1 MSKARLIV
9 LAVTQRQQTQAEVAR
24 RYRVSWR
31 WVHELIRRYEQGGWD
46 AIEPRSRRPRSNSA
60 ATAEPVRAR
69 ILALRRVL
77 TDSGLDAG
85 PVTIAW
91 HLEHEHPRAPS
102 TSTIR
107 RILHKADLITPEP
120 KKRHKSSIHRFEADQ
135 PNETWQSDF
144 PPQAGGAPTTG
155 RWPTAATSRSSTG
168 STTTPGYCSPP
179 PPTAASPPHLS
190 WTASPRT
197 SPPTGHQP
205 PP

>member
-46 AIEPRSRRPRSNSA
+46 AIEPRSRHPRSNSA

-120 KKRHKSSIHRFEADQ
+120 KKRPKSSIHRFEADQ

>member
-120 KKRHKSSIHRFEADQ
+120 KKRPKSSIHRFEADQ

-155 RWPTAATSRSSTG
+155 RWPTAATSRYSTG

>member
-9 LAVTQRQQTQAEVAR
+9 LAVTQRQQTQAEIAR

-120 KKRHKSSIHRFEADQ
+120 KKRPKSSIHRFEADQ

>member
-120 KKRHKSSIHRFEADQ
+120 KKRPKSSIHRFEADQ

-179 PPTAASPPHLS
+179 PPTAASPV
-190 WTASPRT
+190 
-197 SPPTGHQP
+197 G
-205 PP
+205 

>member
-24 RYRVSWR
+24 RHRVSWR

-120 KKRHKSSIHRFEADQ
+120 KKRPKSSIHRFEADQ
-135 PNETWQSDF
+135 PNE
-144 PPQAGGAPTTG
+144 AGSSE
-155 RWPTAATSRSSTG
+155 SRV
-168 STTTPGYCSPP
+168 
-179 PPTAASPPHLS
+179 
-190 WTASPRT
+190 
-197 SPPTGHQP
+197 
-205 PP
+205 

>member
-1 MSKARLIV
+1 MSKVRLIV

-60 ATAEPVRAR
+60 ATAEPVRGR

-120 KKRHKSSIHRFEADQ
+120 KKRPKSSIHRFEADQ

>member
-107 RILHKADLITPEP
+107 RILHKADLITPDP
-120 KKRHKSSIHRFEADQ
+120 KKRPKSSIHRFEADQ

>member
-120 KKRHKSSIHRFEADQ
+120 KKRPKSSIHRFEADQ
-135 PNETWQSDF
+135 PNGTWQSDF

>member
-60 ATAEPVRAR
+60 ATAEPMRAR

-120 KKRHKSSIHRFEADQ
+120 KKRPKSSIHRFEADQ

>member
-120 KKRHKSSIHRFEADQ
+120 KKRPKSSIHRFEADQ

>member
-46 AIEPRSRRPRSNSA
+46 AIEPRSRRLRSNSA

-120 KKRHKSSIHRFEADQ
+120 KKRPKSSIHRFEADQ

>member
-120 KKRHKSSIHRFEADQ
+120 KKRPKSSTHRFEADQ
-135 PNETWQSDF
+135 PNET
-144 PPQAGGAPTTG
+144 G
-155 RWPTAATSRSSTG
+155 SSQM
-168 STTTPGYCSPP
+168 
-179 PPTAASPPHLS
+179 
-190 WTASPRT
+190 RV
-197 SPPTGHQP
+197 
-205 PP
+205 

>member
-120 KKRHKSSIHRFEADQ
+120 KKRPKSSIHRFEADQ

-205 PP
+205 PH

>member
-120 KKRHKSSIHRFEADQ
+120 KKRPKSSIHRFEADQ

-144 PPQAGGAPTTG
+144 PPQAGGAPTTR

-205 PP
+205 PH